1 MTETMKCNIL
11 AYVLLLCSLLS
22 TVTSENLE
30 CVAIIND
37 NVEKCVSNSTDYIS
51 HLASLAEFCNE
62 TRNYD
67 SLTCRQESICGKSFS
82 ISHFPQQLLSN
93 TMKHTVMNMLIDC
106 CGNCKRCHTL
116 NMFGNKSQLTP
127 ALINSS
133 DIVFPIIGRSSPRK
147 LYGYYFL
154 PAYDVPSFYYFTLE
168 VSSNQRLTKL
178 IYAYLNMWPLLVL
191 CLLMS
196 LISGF
201 FIWAVETRSNE
212 DEFPPA
218 FHTGLSNGFW
228 WSFITMTTMG
238 YGDRV
243 PQSRAGRLFAVIWI
257 VIGITVCAILTA
269 SLTNEVITARS
280 SPDPDMVGK
289 RVGIM
294 QHRIHDSTLVAQH
307 GGIIHSVNIYKTSD
321 GIRKLTEMLL
331 SNKIDGF
338 VINRNTY
345 YFFTR
350 KMKKKNERGKLE
362 NVIKTEKFT
371 KEKLSSGILI
381 KTEAQYK
388 YFKRYFENN
397 RLQLDA
403 CNELRLNHQRTE
415 EDQNTSLFSTDG
427 ILFTTCVYYS
437 LGVLGLIFCFGLCYE
452 ARRYYIVRS
461 LNQTIEE
468 RIILTR

>member
-11 AYVLLLCSLLS
+11 TYVLLVCSLLS
-22 TVTSENLE
+22 TVTSANLE
-30 CVAIIND
+30 CVAIVND
-37 NVEKCVSNSTDYIS
+37 NVEECVSNSTDYIS
-51 HLASLAEFCNE
+51 YLESLEESCNE

-67 SLTCRQESICGKSFS
+67 SFTCSQESICGKSFS

-93 TMKHTVMNMLIDC
+93 TMKHTVVKMLTNC
-106 CGNCKRCHTL
+106 CGICKRCHAL
-116 NMFGNKSQLTP
+116 NEFTNISQLTP

-133 DIVFPIIGRSSPRK
+133 DIVFPIIGRSSSRK

-168 VSSNQRLTKL
+168 VSSNRRLTKL
-178 IYAYLNMWPLLVL
+178 IYAYLNMWPLLVM

-201 FIWAVETRSNE
+201 LIWAFETRSNE
-212 DEFPPA
+212 EEFPPA
-218 FHTGLSNGFW
+218 FHTGLFTGFW
-228 WSFITMTTMG
+228 WSFVTMTTVG
-238 YGDRV
+238 YGDKI

-257 VIGITVCAILTA
+257 VIGITACAILTA
-269 SLTNEVITARS
+269 SLTSEVINARS
-280 SPDPDMVGK
+280 SPDPDMAGK

-294 QHRIHDSTLVAQH
+294 KHRIHDSTLVAQR
-307 GGIIHSVNIYKTSD
+307 GGIIHAVNIYKTSH
-321 GIRKLTEMLL
+321 GIRKLTEMLR

-345 YFFTR
+345 YFFSR
-350 KMKKKNERGKLE
+350 KMKKEKRHGKELKNM
-362 NVIKTEKFT
+362 IKTEKFI
-371 KEKLSSGILI
+371 KEKLSSGILF

-403 CNELRLNHQRTE
+403 CNELRLNYQRTE
-415 EDQNTSLFSTDG
+415 EDQNTSLFSADG
-427 ILFTTCVYYS
+427 ICLYYS
-437 LGVLGLIFCFGLCYE
+437 LGILGLILCFGLCYE
-452 ARRYYIVRS
+452 ARRYYIVRA
-461 LNQTIEE
+461 LKHTIEE
-468 RIILTR
+468 RNILTR